1 METPQGAPQKETTG
15 AAASAFKQ
23 PIPETLTQNEALSVL
38 VQAAVFAQS
47 KGIFALED
55 AEIISKAVRTFVRK
69 DDAPVDSTKA

>member
-1 METPQGAPQKETTG
+1 MENNETTPQKETTG
-15 AAASAFKQ
+15 AAASVFK
-23 PIPETLTQNEALSVL
+23 PVPETLTQNEALSVL

-69 DDAPVDSTKA
+69 DDVPAETPAK